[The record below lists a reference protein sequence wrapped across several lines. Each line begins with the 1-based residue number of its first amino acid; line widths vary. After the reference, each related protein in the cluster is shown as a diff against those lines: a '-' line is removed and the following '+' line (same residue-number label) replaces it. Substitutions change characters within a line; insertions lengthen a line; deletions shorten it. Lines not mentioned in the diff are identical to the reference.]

1 MLMPGPEA
9 AGREHIIMSKMNQK
23 TILRFFK
30 EMNKPLS
37 QREISNG
44 LDLSRKESGR
54 LRHILK
60 SLAEKGLI
68 FKARK
73 TWCLVNELPVQ
84 KAVLEVQR
92 SGVGFAIPHDK
103 RRKDIF
109 IHPRNFL
116 GAWHGD
122 TVLVAALPGKKG
134 KSPEGRIVSIVER
147 AVRQLPVKVVKPM
160 GTGFFL
166 TRPANPRLDFSLVLD
181 AGKEK
186 LNKNTV
192 AIAEPEEQLE
202 NNLWSGKLVRVMGHE
217 HDLAVQEE
225 IVKLNHKVPV
235 KFPESVI
242 REAEKLPGEPGKND
256 FKGRKDLQGKMFV
269 TIDGAK
275 AKDFDDAICVEPEGQ
290 GFVLY
295 VAIADVSHYVR
306 PGSKLD
312 KEALTRGNSYYFPL
326 SVEPMFPESL
336 SNSLCSLNPDTPRL
350 VMTAQMH
357 FDSRGVRKKASFY
370 PAFIR
375 SRKRLTYTQVNEAL
389 YLKNPRTEKEI
400 ESVLPMLRHADALAR
415 QFLEIRRRRGSIDF
429 DLPEAEVLLNILDGG
444 MEIKARTRNFAH
456 QIIEEFMLAANE
468 AVAEFLEAHKALF
481 LYRVHPPA
489 DRDKLDSLF
498 RLLSNTDLGSRLPE
512 ERDPGSLQKL
522 IDIAGDYGLEFLV
535 SRLVLRSMM
544 QARYSPDNEGHFG
557 LASSSYCH
565 FTSPI
570 RRYAD
575 LVVHRALKGVLG
587 RGDGARVRHKSMKS
601 IAESLSSLERVA
613 MNAEREI
620 LKRATIIVLKDRI
633 GQSYTGVIS
642 SLADFGFWV
651 ELEDVL
657 AEGMVRLSSID
668 DDYYLFRPEKQD
680 LLGKRTGKR
689 FYLGQKVRVSIKD
702 VSLDR
707 LEVDF
712 EVQ

>member
-1 MLMPGPEA
+1 MN
-9 AGREHIIMSKMNQK
+9 RINQK
-23 TILRFFK
+23 EILKFFK

-37 QREISNG
+37 LREIKDGFG
-44 LDLSRKESGR
+44 LSKKESVR
-54 LRHILK
+54 LMDMLK
-60 SLAEKGLI
+60 SLAEKGRI
-68 FKARK
+68 FKTRK
-73 TWCLVNELPVQ
+73 TWCLVDELPVQ

-92 SGVGFAIPHDK
+92 SGVGFAIPDDK

-116 GAWHGD
+116 NAWHGD
-122 TVLVAALPGKKG
+122 AVLVATLPGKKG
-134 KSPEGRIVSIVER
+134 KNPEGRIISIIEK
-147 AVRQLPVKVVKPM
+147 ATKILPVKVVKPM
-160 GTGFFL
+160 GPGFFL
-166 TRPANPRLDFSLVLD
+166 TRPANPRLDFSLVLE
-181 AGKEK
+181 AGQES
-186 LNKNTV
+186 LARDTMV
-192 AIAEPEEQLE
+192 IAEPLE
-202 NNLWSGKLVRVMGHE
+202 LMETNLWSGRLIKVMGHE
-217 HDLAVQEE
+217 HDLSVQEE
-225 IVKLNHKVPV
+225 IVKLNHKTPGA
-235 KFPESVI
+235 FPAGVLK
-242 REAEKLPGEPGKND
+242 EAGNLPGEPGGKD
-256 FKGRKDLQGKMFV
+256 FKGRKDLREKMFV
-269 TIDGAK
+269 TIDGAQ
-275 AKDFDDAICVEPEGQ
+275 AKDFDDAICVEPEGR

-312 KEALTRGNSYYFPL
+312 QEALARGNSYYFPL

-336 SNSLCSLNPDTPRL
+336 SNGLCSLNPDTPRL

-357 FDSRGVRKKASFY
+357 FDSTGIMKKSLFY
-370 PAFIR
+370 PAIIK
-375 SRKRLTYTQVNEAL
+375 SQKRLTYSQVNEAL
-389 YLKNPRTEKEI
+389 YLDRPETIQELEPVLSMLKN
-400 ESVLPMLRHADALAR
+400 ADFMAR

-429 DLPEAEVLLNILDGG
+429 DLPEPEVLLNILDGG
-444 MEIKARTRNFAH
+444 LEIKARTRNFAH
-456 QIIEEFMLAANE
+456 QIVEEFMLAANE
-468 AVAEFLEAHKALF
+468 AVAQFLQKKEALF

-489 DRDKLDSLF
+489 DKDKLDSLF
-498 RLLSNTDLGSRLPE
+498 KLLSNTDLGPRLPG

-522 IDIAGDYGLEFLV
+522 IDVSREYDLEFLV

-557 LASSSYCH
+557 LASESYCH

-575 LVVHRALKGVLG
+575 LVVHRALKGALG
-587 RGDGARVRHKSMKS
+587 KGVESGLKHKSLKS

-620 LKRATIIVLKDRI
+620 LKRATIIFLKKKI
-633 GQSYTGVIS
+633 GQSYAGIIS

-657 AEGMVRLSSID
+657 AEGMVRLSSIN

-689 FYLGQKVRVSIKD
+689 FYLGQKVRVQLRN
-702 VSLDR
+702 VNLDR

-712 EVQ
+712 SLE